1 MGRVEPVRLIAW
13 SDYLCPWCYNAAVR
27 LRRIEEE
34 FGDAVQVEWCSYLL
48 RPSPTGRRDLER
60 FRAYTQSWRRP
71 AEEEDSGVF
80 QPWQTDVGP
89 PTHSVP
95 PHQVAKAAAELGE
108 AAFRRIHERLL
119 RAYFAENQ
127 DITAAETLERL
138 WLEVGLPREAFAR
151 REDPALLQRILDEH
165 RKALDGGANGVP
177 ATCMQGN
184 DVIIVGAFPV
194 EFYQRWVNRALA
206 ARVEEADAPSQT

>member
-1 MGRVEPVRLIAW
+1 M
-13 SDYLCPWCYNAAVR
+13 R

-34 FGDAVQVEWCSYLL
+34 FGEAVQVEWRSYLL
-48 RPSPTGRRDLER
+48 RPSPAGRRGDLER
-60 FRAYTQSWRRP
+60 FRAYTQSWLRP
-71 AEEEDSGVF
+71 AAEEDSGVF

-138 WLEVGLPREAFAR
+138 WLEVGLPQEAFAR

-165 RKALDGGANGVP
+165 RKVLDGGANGVP
-177 ATCMQGN
+177 ATCVQGN
-184 DVIIVGAFPV
+184 DIIIVGAFPV
-194 EFYQRWVNRALA
+194 EFYQRWVNRTLA
-206 ARVEEADAPSQT
+206 ARTEEAEAPSQA

>member
-1 MGRVEPVRLIAW
+1 
-13 SDYLCPWCYNAAVR
+13 VR

-34 FGDAVQVEWCSYLL
+34 FGDAVQVEWRSYLL
-48 RPSPTGRRDLER
+48 RPSPAGRRDLER
-60 FRAYTQSWRRP
+60 FRAYTQSWLRP
-71 AEEEDSGVF
+71 AAEKDGGVF
-80 QPWQTDVGP
+80 QPWQTEVGP

-127 DITAAETLERL
+127 DITASETLERL
-138 WLEVGLPREAFAR
+138 WLEAGLPQEAFAR
-151 REDPALLQRILDEH
+151 REAPALLQRILDEH
-165 RKALDGGANGVP
+165 RKALDGGATGVP
-177 ATCMQGN
+177 AVCVQGN

-194 EFYQRWVNRALA
+194 EFYRRWVSRTLA
-206 ARVEEADAPSQT
+206 DRSEG